1 MDEFM
6 VERLTKRGK
15 YEDSAG
21 LRYFGNEKF
30 RKKNYFG
37 KQKLVANEKRMTAK
51 RRRAEIEAR
60 TDRGIKYDDAG
71 ACPRASRILQN
82 IKSCGLSVQRFHE
95 SPSPTA
101 AGLRRRR
108 RRGARRESSKTRR
121 VSVVVL
127 RTTTLTRVT
136 LKKCDSCSTNYYV
149 PLC

>member
-60 TDRGIKYDDAG
+60 MDRGIKYDDAG

-82 IKSCGLSVQRFHE
+82 VESCGLSVQRFHE

-101 AGLRRRR
+101 PGRPPRILQNTP
-108 RRGARRESSKTRR
+108 RE
-121 VSVVVL
+121 
-127 RTTTLTRVT
+127 
-136 LKKCDSCSTNYYV
+136 CSCSTNNYTHACHAKKV
-149 PLC
+149 